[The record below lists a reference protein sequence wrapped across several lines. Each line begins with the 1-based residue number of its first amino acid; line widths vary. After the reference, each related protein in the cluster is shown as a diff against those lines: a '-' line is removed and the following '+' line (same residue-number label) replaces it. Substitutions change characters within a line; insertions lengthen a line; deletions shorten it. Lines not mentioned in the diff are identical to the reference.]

1 MPPNIHEAARNTK
14 QDQKDSKD
22 STVEYYHLEVQT
34 RDENKDYGQDAR
46 IPVQQHATQQSNSRQ
61 SKHHNQDCA
70 RPRTQLS
77 KTTETGKR
85 PMNEVMMVRAQK
97 GHKHELNSDAVI
109 EHARAKGGVERSI
122 NTASLPS
129 KATVAI

>member
-1 MPPNIHEAARNTK
+1 
-14 QDQKDSKD
+14 
-22 STVEYYHLEVQT
+22 
-34 RDENKDYGQDAR
+34 
-46 IPVQQHATQQSNSRQ
+46 
-61 SKHHNQDCA
+61 
-70 RPRTQLS
+70 
-77 KTTETGKR
+77 
-85 PMNEVMMVRAQK
+85 MVRAQK